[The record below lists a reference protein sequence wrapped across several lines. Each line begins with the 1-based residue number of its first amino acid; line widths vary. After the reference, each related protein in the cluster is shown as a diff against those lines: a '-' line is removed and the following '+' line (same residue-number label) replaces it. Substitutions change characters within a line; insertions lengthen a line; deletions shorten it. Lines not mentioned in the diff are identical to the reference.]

1 MSSPSSELVSANPS
15 FTFIPLPRVSP
26 PTPITSFLDL
36 VASFFE
42 IPELNNP
49 NLHQTLLSLSA
60 SSNIKALIIDFFC
73 SPAFEFLSSR
83 LDIPIYYFNSSGACG
98 LSMFLYLP
106 TLDKNINGSLKDLDI
121 VVEVPGVPKVPSK
134 YIPPVLSD
142 RSHRVYPA
150 LREAAVVAKSE
161 GGSAHFAMERL

>member
-60 SSNIKALIIDFFC
+60 SSNIKALTGTGESKKENECLTWLD
-73 SPAFEFLSSR
+73 SQPSRSVLYSVFLVEEMKAGLAVKLADEDGFVSAAELEER
-83 LDIPIYYFNSSGACG
+83 VTELMNSNKGEA
-98 LSMFLYLP
+98 
-106 TLDKNINGSLKDLDI
+106 
-121 VVEVPGVPKVPSK
+121 VRE
-134 YIPPVLSD
+134 
-142 RSHRVYPA
+142 RVRA

-161 GGSAHFAMERL
+161 GGSAHFAMERLVNSFK